1 MKELLFNKFF
11 TIKIE
16 LNYRIFLS
24 VFTFLVFASIKY
36 VSRTK
41 SQSFIILST
50 NLKELKVT

>member
-1 MKELLFNKFF
+1 MKELLFNKIF

-36 VSRTK
+36 VARTK